1 MSPVQTAKPKGAPI
15 PRALATQPAPE
26 TDANAPGTPFTAL
39 LLVEGLET
47 SDGRMFE
54 LGSTT
59 WRTPPI
65 PFMIQDSSPHGPGQ
79 TPNPAWPG
87 GQLTSIDR
95 DPDDPS
101 RILGHGRL
109 LANADGEKAEQL
121 IRGAM
126 RGVSVDAYGDS
137 PMPPDTQPTVVD
149 EDGMPVSVLVRY
161 ADSVISRLTL
171 VPTPAFAPCCVW
183 LDDEPMPQ
191 AASDA
196 HGSVIDPDAEPEVV
210 QMPTGNS
217 FEMLVASGG
226 GPLNPP
232 RDWFFTPEARGYQ
245 PVEVTPDGRITGHVY
260 KRGQCFLYH
269 GTKDCDP
276 LPPSK
281 TNPPYKSFHR
291 TVAHCNDG
299 TAVACGFVTMD
310 MKHEKAL
317 LSVSPGEAMDHYDN
331 TETIGAKVRVSN
343 GAYGTWISGAL
354 LPGLDDRKLSILQGP
369 TLSVD
374 TRKWQDPEDGRWY
387 PLELL
392 GLLAVPI
399 QGYPSTRT
407 RPELLVASG
416 GEVIGVFG
424 DFSETPCEDCDEGD
438 PMSAAD
444 LDRLEALEQTVS
456 VLVAN
461 ATPDITAAL
470 EDLSLRRRDAKGK
483 FKKTV
488 DSPVDPP
495 ASPLTSPA
503 TPAASNGET
512 VDLEH
517 GADPIEDPFAVLSM
531 PISASET
538 ARYITKYG
546 QPARDEAFKDGHAMR
561 GGSTVILDADDVK
574 TAMRLWNGDERVRQ
588 HIIRNADALGLSELT
603 FAPAIALG
611 KYNAD
616 DLKALL
622 KKGQAM
628 PPLKPGGPPR
638 FPIGDKNDFDNAV
651 KAVGRAKGDD
661 ADHNAVRRY
670 IAGVG
675 KKLGFAPPINWKSDG
690 SN

>member
-15 PRALATQPAPE
+15 PRALATQPQTAPE
-26 TDANAPGTPFTAL
+26 TDANATGAAFTTL
-39 LLVEGLET
+39 MMVEGLET

-65 PFMIQDSSPHGPGQ
+65 PFMVQDTSPHGPGQ
-79 TPNPAWPG
+79 TPAPAWAA
-87 GQLTSIDR
+87 GQINTIDR
-95 DPDDPS
+95 DPEDPS
-101 RILGHGRL
+101 RILGHGNLMGNEQGQR
-109 LANADGEKAEQL
+109 AEQL

-217 FEMLVASGG
+217 FELLVANGG

-232 RDWFFTPEARGYQ
+232 RDWFFTPEPQHYQ
-245 PVEVTPDGRITGHVY
+245 PLEVDAAGHLTGHIA
-260 KRGQCFLYH
+260 RAGQCFL
-269 GTKDCDP
+269 GE
-276 LPPSK
+276 K
-281 TNPPYKSFHR
+281 TCKTAPTSSTTPPYKAFHR
-291 TVAHCNDG
+291 TVAKCDDG
-299 TAVACGFVTMD
+299 TEVVCGWLSMQT
-310 MKHEKAL
+310 KHSPAL
-317 LSVSPGEAMDHYDN
+317 LSVEPGTAMDHYDH
-331 TETIGAKVRVSN
+331 TGTLGAKIRCSN
-343 GAYGTWISGAL
+343 GRYGIWCAGAV
-354 LPGLDDRKLSILQGP
+354 LPGLQDRELSIIQGP
-369 TLSVD
+369 EVSGD
-374 TRKWQDPEDGRWY
+374 WRRWQDPDSGRWY

-392 GLLAVPI
+392 GVLAVPFPA
-399 QGYPSTRT
+399 YPGTRT

-416 GEVIGVFG
+416 GEIVAQVGQL
-424 DFSETPCEDCDEGD
+424 EPDCQDCSEGD
-438 PMSAAD
+438 AMSAED
-444 LDRLEALEQTVS
+444 QDRLEALEQTVS

-483 FKKTV
+483 FKKPV

-538 ARYITKYG
+538 ARYITKYD
-546 QPARDEAFKDGHAMR
+546 QPARDQAFKDGHAMR

-638 FPIGDKNDFDNAV
+638 FPVGDKDDFDNAV

-661 ADHNAVRRY
+661 ADHNKVRRY
-670 IAGVG
+670 LIGVG